1 MAKVTIGLDIG
12 FSSIKLVA
20 LAKNNDTFR
29 LVSLGSIP
37 CPQPGLLSDADD
49 DLEAVAEAIRKLLE
63 ATRIEEREVI
73 VALPESKVFTRVIDD
88 LPYLSDDELSS
99 AIRYAAEEFIPMPLT
114 DVNLNWQILARSD
127 GKNKDAK
134 TTVLVIASPKNA
146 VSKYIKVL
154 SVAGLRPKALET
166 EIISVTRSLVG
177 NNPFSPSTLIVQLGA
192 TTTDFATV
200 SKGLIWLTRSIS
212 TGGMALT
219 RALAQQ
225 FNFEITQ
232 AEEYKKVYGLLE
244 DQLEG
249 KVFSALKPVADIIV
263 GESKRVIQA
272 FEVKYPQNAIKRVV
286 LSGGGAKMPG
296 LVVYFA
302 DSLGLE
308 VQEADPW
315 YPIAKDKNLISKL
328 SQDAPSY
335 SVAVGL
341 ALREE

>member
-1 MAKVTIGLDIG
+1 MSKISVGLDIG
-12 FSSIKLVA
+12 ISSIKIVS
-20 LAKNNDTFR
+20 LARENNQFR

-37 CPQPGLLSDADD
+37 SPSPGILSDVDE
-49 DLEAVAEAIRKLLE
+49 DLEGVANAIKKLIV
-63 ATRIEEREVI
+63 ATKIQQKEVI
-73 VALPESKVFTRVIDD
+73 AALPESKVFTRVIDD
-88 LPYLSDDELSS
+88 LPFLTDQELQS
-99 AIRYAAEEFIPMPLT
+99 AIRYAAEEFIPMPLA
-114 DVNLNWQILARSD
+114 DVNLNWQVLARSEV
-127 GKNKDAK
+127 KSKDTK
-134 TTVLVIASPKNA
+134 TVVLVVVSPKNA

-154 SVAGLRPKALET
+154 SLAGIRPRALET
-166 EIISVTRSLVG
+166 EIIAVTRSLVG
-177 NNPFSPSTLIVQLGA
+177 NNPFSPTTLIVQLGA

-225 FNFEITQ
+225 FNFEIRQ

-249 KVFSALKPVADIIV
+249 KVYDALKPVADIIV
-263 GESKRVIQA
+263 GEARRVIQG
-272 FEVKYPQNAIKRVV
+272 FEAKYTQNPIKRVV

-296 LVVYFA
+296 AVIYFA
-302 DSLGLE
+302 NSLGLE

-315 YPIAKDKNLISKL
+315 YSIAKEEGLGSKL
-328 SQDAPSY
+328 SQDASSY

-341 ALREE
+341 ALREQ